1 MKRACYLAGPM
12 RSVPGF
18 NYPAFMTAAKALRE
32 AGWVVFNPAEMD
44 MALDD
49 GGPDLTL
56 SMEEQEEYAEDW
68 TNARR
73 YAHRDTVLII
83 QKLRA
88 ERCDAIVT
96 LPKWSDSIGARAE
109 VSVALWVGLAHMS
122 VSEAVAELSR

>member
-12 RSVPGF
+12 RPVPKF
-18 NYPAFMTAAKALRE
+18 NYPAFNAAAKQLRE

-44 MALDD
+44 IALDD
-49 GGPDLTL
+49 DGPDLTL
-56 SMEEQEEYAEDW
+56 SVEKQEEHAEDW
-68 TNARR
+68 ANARR

-88 ERCDAIVT
+88 ERGDAIVT
-96 LPKWSDSIGARAE
+96 LPEWSDSIGARAE